1 LKKKLIFEGSN
12 WSRYFGIIIIGLF
25 ITVFFYFLAVKVI
38 KRNFNRLTL
47 TLGTFYILPGTGF
60 FLNFIFLLISPTPQG
75 LILYY
80 ITVFLILFGFIF
92 LVLFLINILKIDSR
106 LTLNKQFI
114 ITLIYAIFC
123 LLLILFPGG
132 ITINEETEWIPIFS
146 WNFLIVLYIFF
157 TCSVFIPTFILSIR
171 LSKRF
176 SDKILKSRLKLFFFG
191 IILMFVV
198 FYGLILYNT
207 WIDSLYRELYT
218 YISLLVLPAGIF
230 IYYGL
235 VHQL

>member
-1 LKKKLIFEGSN
+1 MILEETD
-12 WSRYFGIIIIGLF
+12 WARYFGILIVGLF
-25 ITVFFYFLAVKVI
+25 ITVFFYFLAFKVI

-47 TLGTFYILPGTGF
+47 TLGTFYILPGTGL
-60 FLNFIFLLISPTPQG
+60 FLNFIVLLISSTPLG

-80 ITVFLILFGFIF
+80 LVVFLILFGDFF

-106 LTLNKQFI
+106 LTLNKQVL
-114 ITLIYAIFC
+114 ITIIYAILC
-123 LLLILFPGG
+123 VLLILFPGG
-132 ITINEETEWIPIFS
+132 ITINEETDWIPVWS
-146 WNFLIVLYIFF
+146 WSFLITMYIFF
-157 TCSVFIPTFILSIR
+157 TCSIFIPTFILSIT

-176 SDKILKSRLKLFFFG
+176 EDKKLKSRLRFFFIG
-191 IILMFVV
+191 IILLFLVL
-198 FYGLILYNT
+198 YGLILYNT

-218 YISLLVLPAGIF
+218 YISLLVFPAGIL